1 MKKNRIAIGV
11 RAGGDADRKKGAW
24 DFTRTSRGRNVRYV
38 RCVLLAIENAINYGS
53 TLTHWTENNHI
64 SLVITRYNAAYRSG
78 ATVYVRTMALALCRV
93 YATVF
98 HYTAQRSSMNQTTPI
113 NP

>member
-24 DFTRTSRGRNVRYV
+24 DFTRTSRGRN
-38 RCVLLAIENAINYGS
+38 IENAINYGS